1 MEGGGAWGCR
11 SVGWGSDGVWG
22 EEGEGARGM
31 LEPGA
36 GGGRKWGIRMLEGGK
51 QM

>member
-36 GGGRKWGIRMLEGGK
+36 GGGRKWGKRMLEGGK